1 MGTAVW
7 VAVATLLLVADEF
20 SVMLMLPE
28 LGVAFPDSDVRWL
41 LIAFA
46 LGAAL
51 LPLWVLRTVP
61 QWKETPVLLGSFI
74 LLSLVNGAAAML
86 PPFGVV
92 LVARALAGG
101 LHGVITMLLFRVAGR
116 SGFRVAAALTL
127 AWFVGIA
134 FLLPFDAW
142 LGGLMDWDGLIAVL
156 SGLALFV
163 FLPATHC
170 LPAGASP
177 TLGLTESDTGPAPA
191 SAEKWLVAAELAG
204 SAALAAP
211 FALGVSFL
219 RSPEGA
225 DLDLW
230 DAAVLASFSM
240 FGPLL
245 VVLFRK
251 SLLFGREVMRTAC
264 VAAVMVAGLLLL
276 LPIALKDAVHA
287 ASLIPLL
294 AAAEYVRR
302 LGLRGLAQRLVP
314 AARQLTFRRTTAA
327 TQQLGI
333 AIGITAALTLPGFRE
348 VSQLGAGIAA
358 ASALVLWSLALGT
371 SRNAG

>member
-1 MGTAVW
+1 MGTAIW
-7 VAVATLLLVADEF
+7 AAVATMLLVADEF

-28 LGVAFPDSDVRWL
+28 LGTAFPDSDVRWL

-51 LPLWVLRTVP
+51 VPLWLLRTVP
-61 QWKETPVLLGSFI
+61 HWTETPVLLASFI
-74 LLSLVNGAAAML
+74 LLALVNGAAAMM

-92 LVARALAGG
+92 LVARALTGG
-101 LHGVITMLLFRVAGR
+101 LHGIIGMLLLRVASR
-116 SGFRVAAALTL
+116 SGTKVATALTL
-127 AWFVGIA
+127 AWFVSIA
-134 FLLPFDAW
+134 FLLPLDAW
-142 LGGLMDWDGLIAVL
+142 FGALNGWDGLISVI

-170 LPAGASP
+170 LPSGPSP
-177 TLGLTESDTGPAPA
+177 VLATPDRETETLS
-191 SAEKWLVAAELAG
+191 SSEKWLIAAELAG

-219 RSPEGA
+219 RSPDGA
-225 DLDLW
+225 NLDLW

-240 FGPLL
+240 YGPLL

-251 SLLFGREVMRTAC
+251 SLIFGREVMRTSC

-276 LPIALKDAVHA
+276 LPIALKDATHA
-287 ASLIPLL
+287 ASIIPLL

-302 LGLRGLAQRLVP
+302 LGLGALAARLVP
-314 AARQLTFRRTTAA
+314 AAHQSAFGQTARS
-327 TQQLGI
+327 TRQLGI
-333 AIGITAALTLPGFRE
+333 AIGIAAALTLHGFPE
-348 VSQLGAGIAA
+348 VTQLSAAIAA
-358 ASALVLWSLALGT
+358 ASALLLCVLAFET
-371 SRNAG
+371 ARPAH

>member
-46 LGAAL
+46 LGVAL
-51 LPLWVLRTVP
+51 VPLWVLKTVP
-61 QWKETPVLLGSFI
+61 HWQETPVLLGSFI
-74 LLSLVNGAAAML
+74 LLALVNGAAAML

-101 LHGVITMLLFRVAGR
+101 LHGLIGMLLFRIAGR
-116 SGFRVAAALTL
+116 GGFKVAAALTM
-127 AWFVGIA
+127 AWSVGIA
-134 FLLPFDAW
+134 FLLPLDAW
-142 LGGLMDWDGLIAVL
+142 LGTLMDWDGLISVL

-170 LPAGASP
+170 LPSGPSP
-177 TLGLTESDTGPAPA
+177 TLTPVRSHPEAAPA
-191 SAEKWLVAAELAG
+191 SSEKWLLAAELAG

-219 RSPEGA
+219 RSTEGA
-225 DLDLW
+225 NLDLW

-245 VVLFRK
+245 VVLFRR
-251 SLLFGREVMRTAC
+251 SLLFGRAVTVTAC
-264 VAAVMVAGLLLL
+264 VAALIIVGLLVL
-276 LPIALKDAVHA
+276 LPTALKDATHA

-302 LGLRGLAQRLVP
+302 LGLRGLAVRLVP
-314 AARQLTFRRTTAA
+314 AARQSAFRQTANA
-327 TQQLGI
+327 TQQLGL
-333 AIGITAALTLPGFRE
+333 AIGIAAALTLAGFRE
-348 VSQLGAGIAA
+348 VAHLSAAIAT
-358 ASALVLWSLALGT
+358 ASALVLCILASGGPR
-371 SRNAG
+371 SAR